1 MSPRAKI
8 TSSETLFHG
17 RVFDVRRETVKEPNG
32 VEATRE
38 FVVHNGSVV
47 ILPVF
52 EDGRILLV
60 CQYRHSVGGYLWE
73 LVAGRMEPG
82 EDALPGAKRE
92 LLEETGY
99 TARSWE
105 QILDVFPTPGF
116 VSERMVVFIAR
127 GLRAGT
133 AQPEE
138 DERITPHSF
147 FPREL
152 EGWIREG
159 KLRDAKSIAGI
170 LYYLRFCAAKPQP
183 LTRPSR
189 TSRRSQ
195 KRHSAPRRRRTKTAK
210 RR

>member
-17 RVFDVRRETVKEPNG
+17 RVFDVRRETVKEPSG
-32 VEATRE
+32 LETTRE
-38 FVVHNGSVV
+38 FVVHHGSVV
-47 ILPVF
+47 VLPVF

-60 CQYRHSVGGYLWE
+60 CQYRHSVGDYLWE

-82 EDALPGAKRE
+82 EDPLSGAKRE

-99 TARSWE
+99 SARSWQ
-105 QILDVFPTPGF
+105 QILDIFPTPGF
-116 VSERMVVFIAR
+116 VSERMVIFTAR
-127 GLRAGT
+127 GLRAGI

-138 DERITPHSF
+138 DERITTRSF

-152 EGWIREG
+152 DDWIREG
-159 KLRDAKSIAGI
+159 KLRDAKSIAAI
-170 LYYLRFCAAKPQP
+170 LYYLRFGAPQPQAPAKPW
-183 LTRPSR
+183 RPAR
-189 TSRRSQ
+189 GPRRV
-195 KRHSAPRRRRTKTAK
+195 RRRPRRRKKT

>member
-60 CQYRHSVGGYLWE
+60 CQYRHSVGDYLWE

-82 EDALPGAKRE
+82 EDPLPGAKRE

-99 TARSWE
+99 TARNWQ

-127 GLRAGT
+127 GLRAGI

-138 DERITPHSF
+138 DERITARSF
-147 FPREL
+147 YSREL
-152 EGWIREG
+152 EDWIREG

-170 LYYLRFCAAKPQP
+170 LYYLRFSAPTPQP
-183 LTRPSR
+183 AKATAKRPSR
-189 TSRRSQ
+189 KPQ
-195 KRHSAPRRRRTKTAK
+195 KQSSAPHRKKTRR
-210 RR
+210 

>member
-8 TSSETLFHG
+8 TSSETIFHG

-82 EDALPGAKRE
+82 EDPLPGAKRE

-99 TARSWE
+99 TARTWQ

-127 GLRAGT
+127 NLRAGI

-138 DERITPHSF
+138 DERITTRSF
-147 FPREL
+147 YPREL
-152 EGWIREG
+152 EDWIREG

-170 LYYLRFCAAKPQP
+170 LYYLRFSAPPNAQMQPQ
-183 LTRPSR
+183 S
-189 TSRRSQ
+189 SRRTK
-195 KRHSAPRRRRTKTAK
+195 KRRVAPRRRKKTK
-210 RR
+210 R

>member
-17 RVFDVRRETVKEPNG
+17 RVFDVRREQVKEPNG

-47 ILPVF
+47 VLPVF
-52 EDGRILLV
+52 DDGRILLI
-60 CQYRHSVGGYLWE
+60 CQYRHPVGGYLWE

-82 EDALPGAKRE
+82 EHPLPGAKRE

-99 TARSWE
+99 SARSWQ

-116 VSERMVVFIAR
+116 VSERMVVYVAR
-127 GLRAGT
+127 DLRAGT
-133 AQPEE
+133 AHPEE
-138 DERITPHSF
+138 DERITARAFS
-147 FPREL
+147 PRDVE
-152 EGWIREG
+152 EWIRDG

-170 LYYLRFCAAKPQP
+170 LYYLRFCAAKPQVKP
-183 LTRPSR
+183 HASQ
-189 TSRRSQ
+189 TSRRPQ
-195 KRHSAPRRRRTKTAK
+195 KSRPTPRHGKKPRR
-210 RR
+210 

>member
-17 RVFDVRRETVKEPNG
+17 RIFDVRREQVQEPNG

-52 EDGRILLV
+52 EDGRMLMV
-60 CQYRHSVGGYLWE
+60 CQYRHSVGAYLWE
-73 LVAGRMEPG
+73 LVAGRMEAG
-82 EDALPGAKRE
+82 ENPLSGAKRE

-99 TARSWE
+99 TARSW
-105 QILDVFPTPGF
+105 QKILDVFPTPGF
-116 VSERMVVFIAR
+116 VSERMVVYLAR
-127 GLRAGT
+127 DLRSGV
-133 AQPEE
+133 AQPEA
-138 DERITPHSF
+138 DERITARAF

-152 EGWIREG
+152 EDWIREG

-170 LYYLRFCAAKPQP
+170 LYYLRFCAPPAQQP
-183 LTRPSR
+183 
-189 TSRRSQ
+189 
-195 KRHSAPRRRRTKTAK
+195 KAAAPRRRKVPT
-210 RR
+210 RRVSKSRRRA